1 MIETSA
7 VFYTASD
14 GAGYI
19 SKMKMQ
25 GFLFKTQGEKCQL
38 KYKNSELFSLFCG
51 FSANHGGV
59 YELFTVLLGKEK

>member
-25 GFLFKTQGEKCQL
+25 GLLFKTQGEKCQL
-38 KYKNSELFSLFCG
+38 KYKNSELFFCSVVSQLIMVG
-51 FSANHGGV
+51 FMSF
-59 YELFTVLLGKEK
+59 LQSF